1 MTSISYQLYSSRK
14 DPDPAG
20 VLPALAALGY
30 ERVEGYGGLF
40 EDQARLAR
48 LKADL
53 EKTGLAMP
61 TAHFGI
67 EMVEKEPDRVVQIA
81 RTLGIDAYV
90 NPRNITIS
98 RVLQHVRRGRI
109 RAVHTIQRGAAEI
122 IEAEALETSSL
133 VGAELRD
140 LDLPDGMRIGAIW
153 RDGKM
158 LKPGGHV
165 RIRPGDRVV
174 IFALQRAVKQ
184 VEQMFRVSL
193 EFF

>member
-53 EKTGLAMP
+53 ASTGLAMP

-67 EMVEKEPDRVVQIA
+67 EMVEKEPDRVV
-81 RTLGIDAYV
+81 
-90 NPRNITIS
+90 
-98 RVLQHVRRGRI
+98 
-109 RAVHTIQRGAAEI
+109 
-122 IEAEALETSSL
+122 
-133 VGAELRD
+133 
-140 LDLPDGMRIGAIW
+140 
-153 RDGKM
+153 
-158 LKPGGHV
+158 
-165 RIRPGDRVV
+165 
-174 IFALQRAVKQ
+174 
-184 VEQMFRVSL
+184 
-193 EFF
+193 